1 MKSQDREVLEAEG
14 FLSSREQE
22 YELRIPSLCL
32 VSGEEKS
39 EKGTACPGDGT
50 AL

>member
-1 MKSQDREVLEAEG
+1 MKSQDREVLEVEG

-22 YELRIPSLCL
+22 YELCIPSLRL

-39 EKGTACPGDGT
+39 GEGNRLPR
-50 AL
+50 